1 MLKSTR
7 VPNLQADPDQQS
19 AHQPWRALGQGLHRA
34 HREVRRVDEKVQLQR
49 GAEGPPGRTSGK
61 GLPSPRPLH
70 FDVLPQTKSRSLMY
84 NFYGLYDLPRI

>member
-1 MLKSTR
+1 MLKSSR

-61 GLPSPRPLH
+61 GLP
-70 FDVLPQTKSRSLMY
+70 QTKSRSLMY
-84 NFYGLYDLPRI
+84 NFYGLYHLPEYKFYFSI